1 MNVLVNS
8 QYKPKSIKTL
18 KEERE
23 KRNENAKWG
32 NTEKEGTA
40 GSKGKSDAG
49 REKKTQEEHTADL
62 DAEAMLQAWESDDIN
77 IDIDED
83 SSIDDL
89 MSLLNIF
96 HTDLFDENEVETLRQ
111 LRRSERVAHKRQL
124 GDWIT
129 LKVNGVTKQV
139 KCNCDRCNTNGKCEY
154 AVLFEVFQFKKVP
167 STKHLSVA
175 DTFEWTKK
183 VKKAIEN
190 IVIANINV

>member
-1 MNVLVNS
+1 M
-8 QYKPKSIKTL
+8 

-23 KRNENAKWG
+23 QTNQKAKWG
-32 NTEKEGTA
+32 NTTEKGDDA
-40 GSKGKSDAG
+40 DNSKGKSDT
-49 REKKTQEEHTADL
+49 RPPNKKQQDKGAQQKQTTDL
-62 DAEAMLQAWESDDIN
+62 DAAEMLQAWETEDVS

-89 MSLLNIF
+89 MDILNIF
-96 HTDLFDENEVETLRQ
+96 HNDLFDENEIETLRQ
-111 LRRSERVAHKRQL
+111 VRRSERVAHKRQL

-139 KCNCDRCNTNGKCEY
+139 KCNCDRCNTNGKCEF
-154 AVLFEVFQFKKVP
+154 AVLFEVFQFQKVP
-167 STKHLSVA
+167 CTKHLSVA
-175 DTFEWTKK
+175 ETFEWTRK